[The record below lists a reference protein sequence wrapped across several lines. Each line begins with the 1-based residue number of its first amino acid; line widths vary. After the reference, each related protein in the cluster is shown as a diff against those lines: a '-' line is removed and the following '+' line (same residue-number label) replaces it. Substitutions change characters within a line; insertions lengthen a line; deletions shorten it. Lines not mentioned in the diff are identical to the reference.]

1 VWILT
6 ISSAHYF
13 RAYSQLLILVHISKG
28 TPGGEKKFR
37 DVVSRQIESVNAI
50 STVSTLVLLLM
61 LSIPREKSL
70 LVSIYKMRVAVSST
84 GLIV

>member
-28 TPGGEKKFR
+28 TPGEKKFR